1 MLPPTKQTP
10 PATERLRFRHMV
22 PEDAERIAE
31 LLLDRE
37 AMQHYPVEY
46 TREDADGWVTRNIE
60 RYARGELG
68 LWAIE
73 RLSDGQFVGDCGL
86 RLITGQVPVLR
97 SNVSAAGLFAERGK
111 LTPEPLPDGSQQYAG
126 AAFLEVGY
134 HFLPRFW
141 GHGYATEAASEC
153 IRFAH
158 EELEVERVFSM
169 ILRVNQPSRAVARRA
184 GMSTVG
190 SVLYFEIEHELWAR

>member
-1 MLPPTKQTP
+1 MVPQTRQTP

-22 PEDAERIAE
+22 PDDAERIAE

-37 AMQHYPVEY
+37 AMQHYPVKY
-46 TREDADGWVTRNIE
+46 TREDAEGWVARNIE
-60 RYARGELG
+60 RYARGEVG
-68 LWAIE
+68 LWAVE
-73 RLSDGQFVGDCGL
+73 RLSDGKFLGDCGL

-97 SNVSAAGLFAERGK
+97 PLVSDVGLLAESGRMK
-111 LTPEPLPDGSQQYAG
+111 ATLQPDGSRQVAG
-126 AAFLEVGY
+126 GAFVEVGY

-158 EELEVERVFSM
+158 ETLELERVFAM
-169 ILRVNQPSRAVARRA
+169 ILPANRPSRGVARRA
-184 GMSTVG
+184 GMSIVG
-190 SVLYFEIEHELWAR
+190 AVRYFDLDHELWAR